1 MGSGDIRMQ
10 IQRKKQQ
17 QIEKHQQFQEQQQL
31 GRQFEQQQ
39 QQQQQL
45 GQQAMHQMEQLQQPQ
60 QQLPQQQPSQHPQ
73 NRRQSQRNSSR
84 ARTRR
89 NTISG
94 YLFISPMLLGM
105 IVFTLFPI
113 VASFVLSFTDWR
125 FVTGFDKIKFIGIDN
140 FKNLMTDTGFRESLV
155 NNLIL
160 LLVVPITMALA
171 LLIAVIINKHVYF
184 KNAFKVIYFMPGIS
198 SVVAIAVVFQIIFH
212 PSHGPANSLLK
223 ALGVENPPLWL
234 ADPTYALPSV
244 MLITIWIELGYNM
257 LIYIAGLQD
266 IPKDLYEAADIDGA
280 TGWDKFRNITLPMLS
295 RTTFFLLITG
305 VIGTFKVFSLIK
317 VLTDGG
323 PAHATS
329 TIVYDLYTTAFIN
342 LKTGYASAM
351 AIVLFA
357 CVLLITAIQWY
368 GQRKWV
374 NY

>member
-1 MGSGDIRMQ
+1 MQ

-17 QIEKHQQFQEQQQL
+17 QIEQHQIPKEKHQPHQQELQPQDEHQSHQQQL
-31 GRQFEQQQ
+31 
-39 QQQQQL
+39 
-45 GQQAMHQMEQLQQPQ
+45 QPQ
-60 QQLPQQQPSQHPQ
+60 
-73 NRRQSQRNSSR
+73 NEQREQKHTQTKSSR
-84 ARTRR
+84 IRSRR
-89 NTISG
+89 NTLSG

-113 VASFVLSFTDWR
+113 IASFVLSFTDWR
-125 FVTGFDKIKFIGIDN
+125 FVTGFDKIKFIGLDN
-140 FKNLMTDTGFRESLV
+140 FTNLMTDTVFRESLV

-160 LLVVPITMALA
+160 LLVVPITMAIA
-171 LLIAVIINKHVYF
+171 LLIAVIIHKHVYF

-223 ALGVENPPLWL
+223 AFGVENPPLWL

-280 TGWDKFRNITLPMLS
+280 TGWGKFRNITLPMLS

-329 TIVYDLYTTAFIN
+329 TIVYDLYTTAFVN